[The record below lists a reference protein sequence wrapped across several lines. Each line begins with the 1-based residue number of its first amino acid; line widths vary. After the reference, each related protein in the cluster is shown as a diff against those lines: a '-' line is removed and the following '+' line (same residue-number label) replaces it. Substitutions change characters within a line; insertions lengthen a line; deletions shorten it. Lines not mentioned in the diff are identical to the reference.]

1 MSHTFIS
8 SNIYLYQITW
18 TKSSLW
24 FSWLGLL
31 FPPFTSKHKNSQNRL
46 SCNKASLPWIRFL
59 DTMPTQWILCSKWKK
74 LWRKLDKFCGLSPGC
89 HNYQIYD
96 HAHTNTHCLYA
107 SFSLCIKQI
116 YYSSENVL
124 FKLWTMYNRSY
135 KYKYYYQNDNNN
147 HLWNDS
153 LSEAFLWN
161 PVHLNTI
168 VCSQKD

>member
-124 FKLWTMYNRSY
+124 FKLWLCTTDHINTSITIKTTIIITCEMI
-135 KYKYYYQNDNNN
+135 
-147 HLWNDS
+147 
-153 LSEAFLWN
+153 LSVKRFYEILC
-161 PVHLNTI
+161 I
-168 VCSQKD
+168 